1 MAMQNRLGKKIYA
14 KLLIVLLIAAVLLVY
29 QFAVTQPADG
39 REEAEPPVYNVIP
52 LKTEDVTVPN
62 RYVGYVTPV
71 HSVLIMPYISGY
83 LDKILVKGGDEVK
96 AGQLLVTIRQDEY
109 KARLDAAK
117 AAVLQAEADYNNAD
131 LYYQRVKKAGGQA
144 VSKTELDNAKARFLS
159 AQAAL
164 AQAKANRSLAQT
176 TFDYTEIKAPID
188 GIVGNVSLT
197 KGEYVSPASKP
208 LLSIIQ
214 TNPIRVVF
222 SITDKDYLNEISKG
236 ANALFNGDKIKLR
249 LANGEIFEKEGQFQ
263 FADNAVDRKT
273 NSIAVF
279 ADFENERRTLVAN
292 AYVDVL
298 LDKVYENG
306 VLIPQNL
313 VTLGSNENYVY
324 IVNNS
329 ELKRVPIEIVNTSDG
344 SYLVKNAFPQSS
356 WLVTDKVGNYRAG
369 QKVKIKTNGSQPVMP
384 EKK

>member
-1 MAMQNRLGKKIYA
+1 MQNKLGKKIYA

-29 QFAVTQPADG
+29 QFAVIRPADG
-39 REEAEPPVYNVIP
+39 REEAAQPVYNVVP
-52 LKTEDVTVPN
+52 LKSENVTVQN

-71 HSVLIMPYISGY
+71 HSVSVMPYINGY
-83 LDKILVKGGDEVK
+83 LDKVLVKGGDEVK
-96 AGQLLVTIRQDEY
+96 AGQLLITIQQDEY
-109 KARLDAAK
+109 TARLDAAK
-117 AAVLQAEADYNNAD
+117 AAVLQADADYNNAN

-144 VSKTELDNAKARFLS
+144 ISKTELDNAKARFLS

-164 AQAKANRSLAQT
+164 AQAKANRALAQANYN
-176 TFDYTEIKAPID
+176 YTEIKAPID
-188 GIVGNVSLT
+188 GVVGNVSLT

-249 LANGEIFEKEGQFQ
+249 LANGEIFEKEGHFQ
-263 FADNAVDRKT
+263 ISDNAVDRKT

-279 ADFENERRTLVAN
+279 ADFENEGRALVAN

-324 IVNNS
+324 VVNNS
-329 ELKRVPIEIVNTSDG
+329 ELKRVPVEIVNTVGG
-344 SYLVKNAFPQSS
+344 SYLVKNAFAPDS
-356 WLVTDKVGNYRAG
+356 WLVTDKVGNYQKG
-369 QKVKIKTNGSQPVMP
+369 QKVKIKTSGSKLEMP